1 MYLIE
6 LLPEYDTLT
15 AKEEQLLRYVVQ
27 GYTNAE
33 IAELH
38 KTVYKIPTEKTV
50 ETWLST
56 VYDKLNVKNRTE
68 LFVKLVELGNEK
80 LQK

>member
-1 MYLIE
+1 MHLIE

-38 KTVYKIPTEKTV
+38 KTSYKTPTEKTV
-50 ETWLST
+50 ETWLSV
-56 VYDKLNVKNRTE
+56 VYDKLNVRNRTE
-68 LFVKLVELGNEK
+68 VFVKLVALGNEK